1 MACIAAPK
9 LPPPPGLSLLLPT
22 LVFSTPVVG
31 LNLCC
36 SLETPSVSS
45 PPIPLGAIAPAIALL
60 LAPVVSV
67 VMAAIDQLNA
77 LLDQAQFSC
86 PLE

>member
-1 MACIAAPK
+1 MACVAAPK
-9 LPPPPGLSLLLPT
+9 VPYPPGLSLLLPT

-45 PPIPLGAIAPAIALL
+45 PPIPLGAIAPGIALIL
-60 LAPVVSV
+60 QPVVSA
-67 VMAAIDQLNA
+67 VMSAIDQLNA
-77 LLDQAQFSC
+77 MLDTIQYSC